1 MTRSVPLR
9 HLTVHPPADDGSP
22 PAARSHAAKGPVR
35 PGFAELL
42 RASPRPAARRAGAA
56 APRADAPPTP
66 EAPQGVI
73 DAIDATPT
81 IDAITAIDAQ
91 GDTTGHET
99 GGATDSDPGPG
110 ADRFDRAQAA
120 TAPPGAS
127 EVDAA
132 QAAAPGN
139 GIVRYLAA
147 TVTEFCNDPAVHA
160 GDGWT
165 VRLVLDENILPSTT
179 LHLSLSLHWL
189 LLRFDCGDAQSKE
202 VISAHLGTLQGAL
215 QEAVV
220 PRRDVLIDFD

>member
-9 HLTVHPPADDGSP
+9 HLTVHPPAADSSP

-42 RASPRPAARRAGAA
+42 RASPRPAVRRAGAA
-56 APRADAPPTP
+56 PSRADAPLAS
-66 EAPQGVI
+66 EVPQGLI
-73 DAIDATPT
+73 DAIDAQADTP
-81 IDAITAIDAQ
+81 
-91 GDTTGHET
+91 GDET
-99 GGATDSDPGPG
+99 GSATDSHPGPEPR
-110 ADRFDRAQAA
+110 RFDRAQAVTEPPLPA
-120 TAPPGAS
+120 LPGAS
-127 EVDAA
+127 AVDAA

-189 LLRFDCGDAQSKE
+189 LLRFHCVDAQSKE

-215 QEAVV
+215 EEAVA
-220 PRRDVLIDFD
+220 PRRDVSIDFD